1 MTFDLDPEDLV
12 SAQPGTQLEK
22 EANGIRST
30 LCESMDNSNK
40 LARMDN
46 SNKLETL
53 SHPLW
58 RVPMSEGWER
68 RREKFGPELEMST
81 ILHLVCP
88 SRLLSALIERQQWDH
103 LPLGF
108 W

>member
-1 MTFDLDPEDLV
+1 MASGLHSVKVWT
-12 SAQPGTQLEK
+12 TQ
-22 EANGIRST
+22 ISWHVW
-30 LCESMDNSNK
+30 
-40 LARMDN
+40 
-46 SNKLETL
+46 ETL